1 MKNGRPSS
9 SSEGLRID
17 AFRTVR
23 VVSFIEPPKGG
34 AIGYVFLGITV
45 LSRSYRLVGAG

>member
-1 MKNGRPSS
+1 MTAVRPFSA
-9 SSEGLRID
+9 EGLRID

-23 VVSFIEPPKGG
+23 VVSFFVPPSGGG

-45 LSRSYRLVGAG
+45 LSRSRRLVGAG